1 MGCGKTSHSRVYPAA
16 VAVECVGYIDDRL
29 LSTDALLD
37 KNLFGKEKIFLGGSG
52 FAFREN
58 ALGIQSFSMDT
69 NFLIASTQNASS
81 INGMQSRSLE
91 TFKRAI
97 FFSGRNNN
105 TLPSA
110 LL

>member
-16 VAVECVGYIDDRL
+16 VAVKCVGYIDDRL

-58 ALGIQSFSMDT
+58 ALGIQSFF
-69 NFLIASTQNASS
+69 NQI
-81 INGMQSRSLE
+81 IPHSLA
-91 TFKRAI
+91 FRHPFI
-97 FFSGRNNN
+97 
-105 TLPSA
+105 SA
-110 LL
+110 LSAGGDDQGIWMGKGLFIGYVEPVTQQ

>member
-1 MGCGKTSHSRVYPAA
+1 MGYGKTSHSRVYPAA

-58 ALGIQSFSMDT
+58 ALGIQSFLNQIIPHSLAFRHPFIPALSAGGDDQGIWMG
-69 NFLIASTQNASS
+69 NGVFIGFVEPVTQ
-81 INGMQSRSLE
+81 Q
-91 TFKRAI
+91 
-97 FFSGRNNN
+97 
-105 TLPSA
+105 
-110 LL
+110 

>member
-58 ALGIQSFSMDT
+58 ALGIQDAVGVT
-69 NFLIASTQNASS
+69 K
-81 INGMQSRSLE
+81 SRKSD
-91 TFKRAI
+91 
-97 FFSGRNNN
+97 NY
-105 TLPSA
+105 
-110 LL
+110 